1 MEQIILKVKKRET
14 GKQISKRYR
23 RDGHVPGIFYIKDEQ
38 AIPILSDPKSLRPIV
53 YTNATHIVNLQIE
66 GDVAREAVL
75 KDVRFDPLTDRIV
88 HFDLIGLS
96 PDKMMI
102 FEVPI
107 TFTGIAVGVKEGG
120 IIQQNIHKIPIKCLS
135 KDLPSS
141 IGINITDLHIGKT
154 IYVHDVQL
162 ENVQIDM
169 PGDTVIVS
177 CLHSRVSKSEPGAPI
192 VA

>member
-14 GKQISKRYR
+14 GKQVSKRYR

-66 GDVAREAVL
+66 GNEPREAVL
-75 KDVRFDPLTDRIV
+75 KDVRFDPLTDKIV

-96 PDKMMI
+96 PDKLMT

-107 TFTGIAVGVKEGG
+107 TFSGVAVGVKEGG
-120 IIQQNIHKIPIKCLS
+120 ILQQNIHKIPIKCLS
-135 KDLPSS
+135 KHLPSS
-141 IGINITDLHIGKT
+141 IAINITDLHIGKT
-154 IYVHDVQL
+154 IYVHDIVI
-162 ENVQIDM
+162 EDVTIDM
-169 PGDTVIVS
+169 PGDTVILS
-177 CLHSRVSKSEPGAPI
+177 CAHSRVSKSDAGTPAS
-192 VA
+192 

>member
-14 GKQISKRYR
+14 GKQVSKRYR

-38 AIPILSDPKSLRPIV
+38 AIPILSDSKSLRPIV
-53 YTNATHIVNLQIE
+53 YTNATHIVNLQIDGNE
-66 GDVAREAVL
+66 PREAVL
-75 KDVRFDPLTDRIV
+75 KDVRFDPVTDSIV

-107 TFTGIAVGVKEGG
+107 TFTGVAVGVKEGG

-135 KDLPSS
+135 KYLPSS
-141 IGINITDLHIGKT
+141 IGINITSLSIGKT
-154 IYVHDVQL
+154 IYVHDVVL

-177 CLHSRVSKSEPGAPI
+177 CSHSRVSKSDAETAPK
-192 VA
+192 A